1 MLHVRQDAQDWG
13 TVVNQIDRMTI
24 VILLS
29 YNVEEAFHL
38 RDFTMITK

>member
-13 TVVNQIDRMTI
+13 TVVNLNDRMTI
-24 VILLS
+24 AILLS

-38 RDFTMITK
+38 RDFIMITK